1 MATTRIWSISGR
13 LDFVINYVKNPEKTD
28 GSRYTDRELQAL
40 QDVIDY
46 AENPSKTEQRLYVT
60 GINVS
65 PDIARDQMVMVKQQF
80 GKMDKILAY
89 HGYQSFLPGEVTPD
103 QAHKIGIELAKRLW
117 GDKYQV
123 LVTTHLDKN
132 HLHNHFCL
140 NSVSFTDGY
149 KFRGGSKAYWLMRA
163 ESDRICAEH
172 GLSVIKNPGKGK
184 NYAEWKAEQ
193 EGKPTIRSLIREELD
208 EIIKG
213 SYSMKSF
220 WEELDRR
227 GYIVYRQGP
236 KYTYTTFIPP
246 YGKKGV
252 RLDKLGAEYTEEA
265 IKQRIIYARNHI
277 KPFSEPEVDRNA
289 WLKKYEPIK
298 LKGFKALY
306 YHYMYYFGILQK
318 RETPQRLSFYMREE
332 IIKFERYQE
341 QFKFLYNNDLE
352 TSGQVQS
359 RKDKNESR
367 IKDLVHERSL
377 LYYKPDTKEEIE
389 KINKELKELRKD
401 VRMCVNILADSER
414 ISKNLEQLKILEEQA
429 KMGIKIKPKIKKN
442 DEITR

>member
-1 MATTRIWSISGR
+1 M
-13 LDFVINYVKNPEKTD
+13 
-28 GSRYTDRELQAL
+28 

-46 AENPSKTEQRLYVT
+46 AENSSKTEQRLYVT

-89 HGYQSFLPGEVTPD
+89 HGYQSFFPSEVTPD
-103 QAHKIGIELAKRLW
+103 QTHKISIELAKRLW

-208 EIIKG
+208 
-213 SYSMKSF
+213 
-220 WEELDRR
+220 RR
-227 GYIVYRQGP
+227 GYIVYRRGP

-318 RETPQRLSFYMREE
+318 KRNSAETFV
-332 IIKFERYQE
+332 
-341 QFKFLYNNDLE
+341 LY
-352 TSGQVQS
+352 
-359 RKDKNESR
+359 
-367 IKDLVHERSL
+367 
-377 LYYKPDTKEEIE
+377 
-389 KINKELKELRKD
+389 
-401 VRMCVNILADSER
+401 A
-414 ISKNLEQLKILEEQA
+414 
-429 KMGIKIKPKIKKN
+429 
-442 DEITR
+442 